1 MKLVYY
7 AHPVSTYN
15 TPQEKRDL
23 ETLEALGLR
32 VVNPNTPE
40 NQEKYKTLGMPRF
53 EEMAKACDVLAFR
66 AFPDGSIGAGVAKE
80 IEWAR
85 SGNGRPI
92 IELPSCILR
101 RTLSV
106 EETREFMRDCG
117 AR

>member
-23 ETLEALGLR
+23 ETLEAMGLR

-40 NQEKYKTLGMPRF
+40 IAEKYQTLGMPMF
-53 EEMAKACDVLAFR
+53 EEMVKGSDVLAFK
-66 AFPDGSIGAGVAKE
+66 AFADGSIGAGVAKE

-92 IELPSCILR
+92 IELPTCIQS
-101 RTLSV
+101 RTLTV
-106 EETREFMRDCG
+106 EESREFLRDSG
-117 AR
+117 NR